1 MAQGNQG
8 PQTILHEVVE
18 QLRQRGSTAISLE
31 ELENIATRLAPQLS
45 AHEVERQKVL
55 LPLRM
60 ENFKATMEAGQTAL
74 KTDREG
80 KVRCECTLEAGGFR
94 YEGKLYN
101 SLSGVAA
108 AAAKDLKLSGTS
120 FNGYVFWGLKP
131 SSRDPL
137 HRVEHLWQRY
147 SNAAA
152 QLLKAGGPEK
162 TAALDRLRQHA
173 AQIKAIA
180 G

>member
-1 MAQGNQG
+1 MPAKSRKTTKKPSKSAPRTAAK
-8 PQTILHEVVE
+8 PQASQPALTPGTV
-18 QLRQRGSTAISLE
+18 LR
-31 ELENIATRLAPQLS
+31 
-45 AHEVERQKVL
+45 
-55 LPLRM
+55 
-60 ENFKATMEAGQTAL
+60 

-80 KVRCECTLEAGGFR
+80 KVRCECTVEAGGFR

-101 SLSGVAA
+101 SLSGAA
-108 AAAKDLKLSGTS
+108 SAAAKDLGLSGTS

-131 SSRDPL
+131 SGRDPL

-162 TAALDRLRQHA
+162 TAALERLRQHV